1 MYRTPSQNEALHVAG
16 LQDTDTLLRR
26 AQVRSPSDPE
36 YLLTETLVTLVRHHP
51 GRPTGSRDFE
61 RLSQVLDK
69 RIEAFAGGFVFR
81 NSSWPVLARD
91 PDYYKEELA
100 QSVRVEIEEEGA
112 ALSFAEVNFGTFF
125 NRKAISLLRA
135 ERLRTAHPTSNPQP
149 HAETDDETPNEDV
162 NDLESQQPTPEQAAQ
177 TKSWVLDFLK
187 VASEH
192 LTPRELEALE
202 LRHVLDIPIEAND
215 PAEDET
221 ISKMMKLT
229 PQRVRQ
235 LLRSA
240 ESKLREHLP
249 R

>member
-1 MYRTPSQNEALHVAG
+1 MYRTPEQEEAFRVAA
-16 LQDTDTLLRR
+16 LQDTATLLRR

-36 YLLTETLVTLVRHHP
+36 YLLTEILVSLVRHHP
-51 GRPTGSRDFE
+51 GRPAESHDFK
-61 RLSQVLDK
+61 RLSQLLDK

-81 NSSWPVLARD
+81 NASWPVLARD

-100 QSVRVEIEEEGA
+100 QSIRVEIEEEGA
-112 ALSFAEVNFGTFF
+112 VLSFAEVNFGTFF

-135 ERLRTAHPTSNPQP
+135 ERLRTAQPTANPQP
-149 HAETDDETPNEDV
+149 QAETEDETPNEDV
-162 NDLESQQPTPEQAAQ
+162 DDLESQDPTPEQAAQ
-177 TKSWVLDFLK
+177 TRSWVLDFLK

-192 LTPRELEALE
+192 LTPRELEAFQ

-215 PAEDET
+215 LAEDET
-221 ISKMMKLT
+221 VSKMMNLT